1 MSPTPPDAKL
11 NVFFSLAMASVLSF
25 LFLAPLRQFWTV
37 VDCQLAEPRPSTA
50 SPLHPG
56 AQLEWL
62 LRLCTPSGNDTKLGQ
77 SQISK
82 RERDV

>member
-1 MSPTPPDAKL
+1 MT
-11 NVFFSLAMASVLSF
+11 SVKKRSF
-25 LFLAPLRQFWTV
+25 LRCKIINIISYIL
-37 VDCQLAEPRPSTA
+37 EPRPSTA